1 MIAGARSVPGMQTS
15 SAKPTLTKWT
25 MEQLARRGIVTPEA
39 VDPQPWRNGLGTTRV
54 IHESLAWR
62 LSLAEIRGTLSF
74 SLFPGMERIL
84 VLVSDAPLT
93 LTIDGELR
101 RLTRGR
107 MVRFPGEAAVL
118 PSPASSGATVL
129 NLMTA
134 RSIAEPI
141 ASPLCIGDGLEVP
154 PSETRIVGILAGEL
168 RWNDIPLPVGT
179 VLLPSTRHRTLAG
192 EGEVIELRV
201 QPVSEA
207 D

>member
-1 MIAGARSVPGMQTS
+1 
-15 SAKPTLTKWT
+15 

-93 LTIDGELR
+93 LTIDGEIR
-101 RLTRGR
+101 RVTRGR
-107 MVRFPGEAAVL
+107 MVRFAGEAAVT

-134 RSIAEPI
+134 RSIAEPT
-141 ASPLCIGDGLEVP
+141 ASPVLVDGAVAVP
-154 PSETRIVGILAGEL
+154 PSETRILGILAGEL

-179 VLLPSTRHRTLAG
+179 VLLPSAEERELTG

-201 QPVSEA
+201 QPVSGGE
-207 D
+207 